1 MDCKNDCDILRPLT
15 RQYRFALWN
24 HLKPAIMKVLKRL
37 RTKPPNQHK
46 YFTIKEMNYHTDRT
60 IMLCVI
66 VVLATIDAL
75 ITLLSIF
82 KKGIFIDQRTQL
94 MDKTN
99 RQLKEM
105 LIGVKGIS
113 SLKKTELVELVL
125 AS

>member
-1 MDCKNDCDILRPLT
+1 
-15 RQYRFALWN
+15 
-24 HLKPAIMKVLKRL
+24 MKVLKRL

-82 KKGIFIDQRTQL
+82 DKGIFIDQRTQL

-99 RQLKEM
+99 RQLREM

-113 SLKKTELVELVL
+113 SLKKADLVELVL
-125 AS
+125 SS

>member
-1 MDCKNDCDILRPLT
+1 
-15 RQYRFALWN
+15 
-24 HLKPAIMKVLKRL
+24 
-37 RTKPPNQHK
+37 
-46 YFTIKEMNYHTDRT
+46 
-60 IMLCVI
+60 MLCVI
-66 VVLATIDAL
+66 IVLASIDAL

-99 RQLKEM
+99 PQLKEM

>member
-1 MDCKNDCDILRPLT
+1 
-15 RQYRFALWN
+15 
-24 HLKPAIMKVLKRL
+24 
-37 RTKPPNQHK
+37 
-46 YFTIKEMNYHTDRT
+46 MNYHTDRT

>member
-1 MDCKNDCDILRPLT
+1 
-15 RQYRFALWN
+15 
-24 HLKPAIMKVLKRL
+24 
-37 RTKPPNQHK
+37 
-46 YFTIKEMNYHTDRT
+46 
-60 IMLCVI
+60 
-66 VVLATIDAL
+66 
-75 ITLLSIF
+75 
-82 KKGIFIDQRTQL
+82 

>member
-1 MDCKNDCDILRPLT
+1 
-15 RQYRFALWN
+15 
-24 HLKPAIMKVLKRL
+24 
-37 RTKPPNQHK
+37 
-46 YFTIKEMNYHTDRT
+46 MNYHTDRT

-66 VVLATIDAL
+66 IVLATIDAL

-113 SLKKTELVELVL
+113 SLKKTELIELVL

>member
-1 MDCKNDCDILRPLT
+1 
-15 RQYRFALWN
+15 
-24 HLKPAIMKVLKRL
+24 MKVLERL

>member
-1 MDCKNDCDILRPLT
+1 
-15 RQYRFALWN
+15 
-24 HLKPAIMKVLKRL
+24 
-37 RTKPPNQHK
+37 
-46 YFTIKEMNYHTDRT
+46 MNYHTDRT

-82 KKGIFIDQRTQL
+82 KKGIFIDQRQL
-94 MDKTN
+94 LMSKTN

-105 LIGVKGIS
+105 LNGVKGIS
-113 SLKKTELVELVL
+113 SLKKADLIELVL

>member
-1 MDCKNDCDILRPLT
+1 
-15 RQYRFALWN
+15 
-24 HLKPAIMKVLKRL
+24 
-37 RTKPPNQHK
+37 
-46 YFTIKEMNYHTDRT
+46 
-60 IMLCVI
+60 MLCVI
-66 VVLATIDAL
+66 IVLATIDAL

-105 LIGVKGIS
+105 LIGEKGIS
-113 SLKKTELVELVL
+113 SLKKAELIELVL

>member
-1 MDCKNDCDILRPLT
+1 
-15 RQYRFALWN
+15 
-24 HLKPAIMKVLKRL
+24 
-37 RTKPPNQHK
+37 
-46 YFTIKEMNYHTDRT
+46 MNYHTDRT

-82 KKGIFIDQRTQL
+82 DKGIFIDQRTQL

-99 RQLKEM
+99 RQLREM

-113 SLKKTELVELVL
+113 SLKKADLVELVL
-125 AS
+125 SS

>member
-1 MDCKNDCDILRPLT
+1 
-15 RQYRFALWN
+15 
-24 HLKPAIMKVLKRL
+24 
-37 RTKPPNQHK
+37 
-46 YFTIKEMNYHTDRT
+46 MNYHTDRT

-66 VVLATIDAL
+66 IVLATIDAL

>member
-1 MDCKNDCDILRPLT
+1 
-15 RQYRFALWN
+15 
-24 HLKPAIMKVLKRL
+24 
-37 RTKPPNQHK
+37 
-46 YFTIKEMNYHTDRT
+46 MNYHTDRT

-66 VVLATIDAL
+66 IVFASIDAL
-75 ITLLSIF
+75 ITLLPIF

-113 SLKKTELVELVL
+113 SLKKTELIELVL

>member
-1 MDCKNDCDILRPLT
+1 
-15 RQYRFALWN
+15 
-24 HLKPAIMKVLKRL
+24 
-37 RTKPPNQHK
+37 
-46 YFTIKEMNYHTDRT
+46 MNYHTDRT

-82 KKGIFIDQRTQL
+82 KKGIFIDQRQL
-94 MDKTN
+94 LMSKTN

-113 SLKKTELVELVL
+113 SLKKADLVELVL
-125 AS
+125 ASASHIELKKV

>member
-1 MDCKNDCDILRPLT
+1 
-15 RQYRFALWN
+15 
-24 HLKPAIMKVLKRL
+24 
-37 RTKPPNQHK
+37 
-46 YFTIKEMNYHTDRT
+46 MNYHTDRT

-66 VVLATIDAL
+66 IVLATIDAL

-99 RQLKEM
+99 RQLREM

-125 AS
+125 AP

>member
-1 MDCKNDCDILRPLT
+1 
-15 RQYRFALWN
+15 
-24 HLKPAIMKVLKRL
+24 MKLLKRL

>member
-1 MDCKNDCDILRPLT
+1 
-15 RQYRFALWN
+15 
-24 HLKPAIMKVLKRL
+24 
-37 RTKPPNQHK
+37 
-46 YFTIKEMNYHTDRT
+46 MNYHTDRT

-66 VVLATIDAL
+66 IVLATIDAL

-113 SLKKTELVELVL
+113 SLKKTELIELIL

>member
-1 MDCKNDCDILRPLT
+1 
-15 RQYRFALWN
+15 
-24 HLKPAIMKVLKRL
+24 
-37 RTKPPNQHK
+37 
-46 YFTIKEMNYHTDRT
+46 MNYHTDRT

-66 VVLATIDAL
+66 VVLASIDAL

-82 KKGIFIDQRTQL
+82 DKGIFIDQRTQL

-113 SLKKTELVELVL
+113 SLKKAELIELVL

>member
-1 MDCKNDCDILRPLT
+1 
-15 RQYRFALWN
+15 
-24 HLKPAIMKVLKRL
+24 MKVLKRL

-66 VVLATIDAL
+66 VVLASIDAL

>member
-1 MDCKNDCDILRPLT
+1 
-15 RQYRFALWN
+15 
-24 HLKPAIMKVLKRL
+24 MKLLKRL
-37 RTKPPNQHK
+37 RSKRPNQHK

-66 VVLATIDAL
+66 IVLASIDAL

>member
-1 MDCKNDCDILRPLT
+1 
-15 RQYRFALWN
+15 
-24 HLKPAIMKVLKRL
+24 
-37 RTKPPNQHK
+37 
-46 YFTIKEMNYHTDRT
+46 
-60 IMLCVI
+60 MLCVM

-75 ITLLSIF
+75 TTLLSIF

>member
-1 MDCKNDCDILRPLT
+1 
-15 RQYRFALWN
+15 
-24 HLKPAIMKVLKRL
+24 
-37 RTKPPNQHK
+37 
-46 YFTIKEMNYHTDRT
+46 MNYHTDRT

-66 VVLATIDAL
+66 IVLATIDAL

-113 SLKKTELVELVL
+113 SLKKTELVELLL

>member
-1 MDCKNDCDILRPLT
+1 
-15 RQYRFALWN
+15 
-24 HLKPAIMKVLKRL
+24 
-37 RTKPPNQHK
+37 
-46 YFTIKEMNYHTDRT
+46 
-60 IMLCVI
+60 MLCVI
-66 VVLATIDAL
+66 IVLATIDAL

-113 SLKKTELVELVL
+113 SLKKAELIELVL